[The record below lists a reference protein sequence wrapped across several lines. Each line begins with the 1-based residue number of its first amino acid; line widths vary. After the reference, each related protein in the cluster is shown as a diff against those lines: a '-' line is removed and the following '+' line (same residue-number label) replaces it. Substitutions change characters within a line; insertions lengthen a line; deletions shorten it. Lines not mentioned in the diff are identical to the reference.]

1 MRSARVPKLKRRE
14 REVESRS
21 GMYMCRLRGER
32 SIASV
37 SCYMEERARR
47 VARGLYSALEVEG
60 PESGR
65 RPTFGLRGWQAV
77 RTPSTGVRH

>member
-1 MRSARVPKLKRRE
+1 MLRLE
-14 REVESRS
+14 RGETEGGGRS
-21 GMYMCRLRGER
+21 GVHVSRLRGKR

>member
-1 MRSARVPKLKRRE
+1 MLRLERGETEGGGRSDVH
-14 REVESRS
+14 VS
-21 GMYMCRLRGER
+21 RLRGER

-47 VARGLYSALEVEG
+47 VARGLYSAFEVEG

-77 RTPSTGVRH
+77 KIGRAHV